1 MRALPR
7 SFRGRLTVG
16 YSAVLTLVLAAFGV
30 CLYAIVRGQLLHLH
44 DRQLTQSADAVQ
56 AVIGQ
61 HEDCEHMTPEQV
73 AQLNRYSKLVLF
85 HSVGGDPA
93 VFYSSPDLESLEA
106 ARDLVATPQ
115 FLEERSA
122 FRTYAEAG
130 GYLRVYTRPYRSHAG
145 RQGVIRVME
154 RMGDVE
160 LLLSNFRIAL
170 LLLAPIVV
178 AVAAAVSWWLAGR
191 ALAPV
196 VAVTELAREI
206 EATQLSRRLPGRPVP
221 DEIGRL
227 IETFNQ
233 MIARLETSFESMK
246 RFTADAS
253 HELRSPL
260 ANMQSTIDVAL
271 GQPRDPEEYRAA
283 MASVGEEVG
292 RLRHIVADLLLLARA
307 DAGRVPFQLEPLRLD
322 VLAGEVV
329 ESFSERA
336 AALGV
341 RLEMTPSPAV
351 LIPGDERWLR
361 QLVLN
366 LVDNAVRFS
375 VPGDGRATEA
385 PVAVTVSVSVSA
397 DGERASLVVDDGG
410 PGIPEADLDR
420 VFERF
425 YRVEFARP
433 RSADAGAGLG
443 LAICAWIAREHC
455 GTIRALARPGGGTR
469 MVVTVPRA
477 AAAGRSPLDS
487 T

>member
-1 MRALPR
+1 MRLLPR
-7 SFRGRLTVG
+7 TFHGRLTLG
-16 YSAVLTLVLAAFGV
+16 YSTVLTLILASFGV
-30 CLYAIVRGQLLHLH
+30 CLYLIVRSQLLRLH
-44 DRQLTQSADAVQ
+44 DRELTETADAIQ
-56 AVIGQ
+56 TIIGQ
-61 HEDCEHMTPEQV
+61 QEDCENLAPDQV

-93 VFYSSPDLESLEA
+93 VFYRSPDLESLPA
-106 ARDLVATPQ
+106 ARDLAARPQ
-115 FLEERSA
+115 FLEERSE
-122 FRTYAEAG
+122 FRTYVEKG

-154 RMGDVE
+154 RMGDVQ
-160 LLLSNFRIAL
+160 LLLANLRIAL
-170 LLLAPIVV
+170 LLLAPLAV
-178 AVAAAVSWWLAGR
+178 ALAAAVSWWLAGR

-260 ANMQSTIDVAL
+260 ANMQSTIEVAL
-271 GQPRDPEEYRAA
+271 GQPRDAEDYRAA
-283 MASVGEEVG
+283 MASLNEEVG
-292 RLRHIVADLLLLARA
+292 RLRHIVADLLLLAQA
-307 DAGRVPFQLEPLRLD
+307 DSGRVPFQLEPVRLD

-336 AALGV
+336 GALGV
-341 RLEMTPSPAV
+341 RLEMAPSQSV

-366 LVDNAVRFS
+366 LVENAVRFS
-375 VPGDGRATEA
+375 TREKAPAAGR
-385 PVAVTVSVSVSA
+385 VLVTVWTKDQLA
-397 DGERASLVVDDGG
+397 FLAVDDDG
-410 PGIPEADLDR
+410 PGIPEPDLER

-425 YRVEFARP
+425 FRVDAARP
-433 RSADAGAGLG
+433 RSVDGGAGLG
-443 LAICAWIAREHC
+443 LAICAWIAHEH
-455 GTIRALARPGGGTR
+455 GGSIRAASRPEGGTR
-469 MVVTVPRA
+469 MTLTVPSFPNPA
-477 AAAGRSPLDS
+477 
-487 T
+487 

>member
-1 MRALPR
+1 MGAVEIGPVNH
-7 SFRGRLTVG
+7 LTP
-16 YSAVLTLVLAAFGV
+16 
-30 CLYAIVRGQLLHLH
+30 
-44 DRQLTQSADAVQ
+44 D
-56 AVIGQ
+56 
-61 HEDCEHMTPEQV
+61 QV

-93 VFYSSPDLESLEA
+93 VFYGSPDLESLEA

-115 FLEERSA
+115 FLGERSA
-122 FRTYAEAG
+122 FRTYAETG

-154 RMGDVE
+154 RMGDVG

-191 ALAPV
+191 ALTPV
-196 VAVTELAREI
+196 VVVTELAREI

-233 MIARLETSFESMK
+233 M
-246 RFTADAS
+246 
-253 HELRSPL
+253 
-260 ANMQSTIDVAL
+260 
-271 GQPRDPEEYRAA
+271 
-283 MASVGEEVG
+283 
-292 RLRHIVADLLLLARA
+292 
-307 DAGRVPFQLEPLRLD
+307 
-322 VLAGEVV
+322 VV

-341 RLEMTPSPAV
+341 RLEMTPSPEV

-375 VPGDGRATEA
+375 VRGEGRAA
-385 PVAVTVSVSVSA
+385 GSAVAVSASVAVTVTASVSA
-397 DGERASLVVDDGG
+397 DDEQASLVVDDGG

-425 YRVEFARP
+425 YRGVPGPRDGRRAADGSALNQAGGRGVRSPADSTYRRPVTASVAAAHGAGYEQDHEQEVQQDDETTTHETHQPPRPRQAARP
-433 RSADAGAGLG
+433 RTRSPDEETGRKNRPIPSTTLLSTFRQALRAAGTSADGP
-443 LAICAWIAREHC
+443 W
-455 GTIRALARPGGGTR
+455 
-469 MVVTVPRA
+469 
-477 AAAGRSPLDS
+477 
-487 T
+487 

>member
-1 MRALPR
+1 MEIGPVNH
-7 SFRGRLTVG
+7 LTP
-16 YSAVLTLVLAAFGV
+16 
-30 CLYAIVRGQLLHLH
+30 
-44 DRQLTQSADAVQ
+44 D
-56 AVIGQ
+56 
-61 HEDCEHMTPEQV
+61 QV

-93 VFYSSPDLESLEA
+93 VFYGSPDLESLEA

-154 RMGDVE
+154 RMGDVG

-191 ALAPV
+191 ALTPV
-196 VAVTELAREI
+196 VVVTELAREI

-233 MIARLETSFESMK
+233 M
-246 RFTADAS
+246 
-253 HELRSPL
+253 
-260 ANMQSTIDVAL
+260 
-271 GQPRDPEEYRAA
+271 
-283 MASVGEEVG
+283 
-292 RLRHIVADLLLLARA
+292 
-307 DAGRVPFQLEPLRLD
+307 
-322 VLAGEVV
+322 VV

-341 RLEMTPSPAV
+341 RLEMTPSPEV

-375 VPGDGRATEA
+375 VRGEGRAA
-385 PVAVTVSVSVSA
+385 GSAVAVSASVAVTVTASVSA

-425 YRVEFARP
+425 YRGVPGP
-433 RSADAGAGLG
+433 RDGRVPPTAPPS
-443 LAICAWIAREHC
+443 
-455 GTIRALARPGGGTR
+455 TR
-469 MVVTVPRA
+469 RA
-477 AAAGRSPLDS
+477 AAASAVRPIPRTGGQ
-487 T
+487 